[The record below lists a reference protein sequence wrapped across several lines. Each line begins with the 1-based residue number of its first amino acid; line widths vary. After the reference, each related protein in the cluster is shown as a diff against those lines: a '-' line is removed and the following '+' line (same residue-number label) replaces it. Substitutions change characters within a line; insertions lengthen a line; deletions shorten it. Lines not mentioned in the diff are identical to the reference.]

1 MGWSRVLFQG
11 QGNTK
16 PMLKPGNLL
25 YCGGFYI
32 TFIHTQLDNLGLLG
46 SRGPDDVNGFDYL
59 QFETIPDGL
68 LPAFDQNGTQDI
80 SVLCGFIRRPIP
92 CLGPFQPV
100 QIKLDGASNVAR
112 VTCVVWSFPT
122 LAAEELGAPGLVF
135 LVMSASISFGSL
147 NFCKLVERGFIPLKD
162 PSCYNDGS
170 LNTQILILQRYIAME
185 IEMHVERELLDRDEG
200 KRQEK
205 GKNDAAN
212 MEVASY

>member
-1 MGWSRVLFQG
+1 M
-11 QGNTK
+11 
-16 PMLKPGNLL
+16 
-25 YCGGFYI
+25 
-32 TFIHTQLDNLGLLG
+32 
-46 SRGPDDVNGFDYL
+46 NGFDYL

-147 NFCKLVERGFIPLKD
+147 NFCKLVERGFIPLKGTMQ
-162 PSCYNDGS
+162 SS
-170 LNTQILILQRYIAME
+170 VSQSFKLLSFSEVFFFFLINFFLPFLPFSAE
-185 IEMHVERELLDRDEG
+185 IEM
-200 KRQEK
+200 
-205 GKNDAAN
+205 
-212 MEVASY
+212 